1 MEKVIIIKYAE
12 LSTKSDNINF
22 FIKTLKHNIESLL
35 QKETFS
41 ISSDVGRMIIYT
53 ENIPKVMEK
62 LKTVFGIHE
71 IMIGYIFKEKPI
83 VVVRYFYSL
92 SFYIVFWKAKL
103 VYVISYF
110 YIVF

>member
-71 IMIGYIFKEKPI
+71 IMIGYIFKEKDLDTI
-83 VVVRYFYSL
+83 KENVLSL
-92 SFYIVFWKAKL
+92 IKDKEFNTFRVTTKRSDN
-103 VYVISYF
+103 
-110 YIVF
+110 